1 MNFSIVL
8 YESPYSMNT
17 LFHFFKIA
25 NAIVDDGDS
34 LSVLLY
40 ADSIYFSLTSLD
52 VASDEFNYSEQ
63 IEFLIKKGVKF
74 YLCETALKKRGIYE
88 LYDKNMK
95 LSSLSE
101 FSKIISESDRVINL

>member
-1 MNFSIVL
+1 MNPL
-8 YESPYSMNT
+8 GLRT
-17 LFHFFKIA
+17 LPF
-25 NAIVDDGDS
+25 GDLLVARHIPS
-34 LSVLLY
+34 KLGSALTPTSVPPMKRGR
-40 ADSIYFSLTSLD
+40 
-52 VASDEFNYSEQ
+52 

-88 LYDKNMK
+88 LYDKNMN

>member
-1 MNFSIVL
+1 
-8 YESPYSMNT
+8 MNT

-52 VASDEFNYSEQ
+52 IASDEFNYSEQ

-88 LYDKNMK
+88 FYDKNMK